1 MAHAIDAGGVTMGEP
16 QFSTGADED
25 LPRTLRRAKAE
36 QAAQQQ
42 ADQYGTASVQPSPA
56 AASAKTA
63 NGVRGSGT
71 SAPMIADGFGP
82 EPDVYGGAAG
92 AQTYA
97 APGYDGQ
104 AYGAHGY
111 DDDRVTVTRFDVP
124 FGRLVLF
131 FLKAVLAAIP
141 ALILLGVLLYGGGQL
156 LKMFFPWLVQAEI
169 LVRFPNS

>member
-1 MAHAIDAGGVTMGEP
+1 MGEP

-42 ADQYGTASVQPSPA
+42 ADQYGTAAAQSSPA
-56 AASAKTA
+56 SSASPAKPMTGARGSVASAPIT
-63 NGVRGSGT
+63 
-71 SAPMIADGFGP
+71 ADGFGP
-82 EPDVYGGAAG
+82 EPDIYGGAAG
-92 AQTYA
+92 APAYA
-97 APGYDGQ
+97 ASGYDGQ
-104 AYGAHGY
+104 AYGAQGY
-111 DDDRVTVTRFDVP
+111 DDDRVTVARFDVP